1 MTNMGK
7 IRKIRIGKDFRVLWE
22 VKVNGEPVS
31 EMYKESLKLIMVNPR
46 LSIVDLD
53 FYILDGKVCTNIDNK
68 NQKYL
73 GLHKLTLL
81 YEDSNGTSS
90 ALDEVE
96 AFWLVRFTSE
106 EDWGE
111 DDNIDT
117 DVDIELEGN
126 LTVTAKGESAYEIW
140 LSQGFKG
147 TEMDF
152 LNWLRA
158 DLNVEETGKDYEEEV
173 NNG

>member
-1 MTNMGK
+1 MK
-7 IRKIRIGKDFRVLWE
+7 KIRIGKDFRVLWE
-22 VKVNGEPVS
+22 VNINGEPIT
-31 EMYKESLKLIMVNPR
+31 EMYRDVLKLIMVNPR
-46 LSIVDLD
+46 LSVVDLD
-53 FYILDGKVCTNIDNK
+53 FYIRDGKVCAKIDSEV
-68 NQKYL
+68 QKYL

-126 LTVTAKGESAYEIW
+126 LTVTAKGESAYETW
-140 LSQGFKG
+140 LGQGFTG
-147 TEMDF
+147 SEMDF

-158 DLNVEETGKDYEEEV
+158 DLNIVQTGKDYEKGEV
-173 NNG
+173 ENG